1 MALSHNFKTIPI
13 LWALYNL
20 KFSFKSFCDKTGSVI
35 KPTNVGHVEL
45 FFFMNKVTRSIKCC
59 GLRRCTCTI
68 SIIYL
73 FGISI
78 SEFINFDHPVGSEVS
93 VSLKVANYTKRKF
106 PKS

>member
-35 KPTNVGHVEL
+35 KPMNVGHVEL
-45 FFFMNKVTRSIKCC
+45 FFYAQSDKVDLMLWR
-59 GLRRCTCTI
+59 CTI
-68 SIIYL
+68 SIYL

>member
-45 FFFMNKVTRSIKCC
+45 FFYAQSDKVDLMLWR
-59 GLRRCTCTI
+59 CTI
-68 SIIYL
+68 SIWNQY
-73 FGISI
+73 I
-78 SEFINFDHPVGSEVS
+78 SEFINFDHSVDSEVS

-106 PKS
+106 LKS